1 MSYRLTYINKYNDKK
16 ILYFDSY
23 EDLECNFAHCYY
35 SKNIVKAVGEEIDF
49 LNSKILL
56 KF

>member
-1 MSYRLTYINKYNDKK
+1 MLEKFLPRID
-16 ILYFDSY
+16 FDSY

-49 LNSKILL
+49 LNNKILL